1 MKMGFLSDI
10 GSPIGANAK
19 RNKVNKKVGEEVHE
33 AVHQTVSEDKG
44 EYEKMH
50 GWKKIINELNG
61 KKGVKL
67 VAEKE
72 KNNKDYTAKVEFSSL
87 TEKHNISVPNKIDI
101 FDGLDITERD
111 RLYVSLEKI
120 KFFDTVVLING
131 ENDLAG
137 LFKLKPIVIDEKPQY
152 ILTADARELFI
163 VNNKSSKYYFAFL
176 GMDMQQYKVPVEV
189 KL

>member
-1 MKMGFLSDI
+1 MGFLSDI

-72 KNNKDYTAKVEFSSL
+72 KNNKDYTS
-87 TEKHNISVPNKIDI
+87 
-101 FDGLDITERD
+101 
-111 RLYVSLEKI
+111 
-120 KFFDTVVLING
+120 
-131 ENDLAG
+131 
-137 LFKLKPIVIDEKPQY
+137 
-152 ILTADARELFI
+152 
-163 VNNKSSKYYFAFL
+163 
-176 GMDMQQYKVPVEV
+176 
-189 KL
+189 